1 MAACLENDAT
11 ARDRFKGEKVAAF
24 YTTVAR
30 FFDAENHDKTDDL
43 AMYSRLAAENRGDI
57 LDVGCGTGRVLI
69 HLAQEGHR
77 VYGIDNNRRM
87 LDQLERKLER
97 LPSLRD
103 KITAVAAD
111 VLRHNFERKFGM
123 ILLTYNALMHFREQ
137 ERQIAL
143 LSRLRSWLAAD
154 GRLVIDL
161 PNAGP
166 VFASEDTESL
176 TLERTFLDEESGH
189 MIMLQSVSAL
199 DRAAQL
205 LHVDWIYDEIDGD
218 GAVKRHLAPHTLR
231 YFFLPELRLLLE
243 RCGFSLEEV
252 YGDTEGGAYLADSE
266 RMIVYASGT

>member
-1 MAACLENDAT
+1 
-11 ARDRFKGEKVAAF
+11 VAAF
-24 YTTVAR
+24 YSTVAR
-30 FFDAENHDKTDDL
+30 FYDAENHDKTDDL

-77 VYGIDNNRRM
+77 VFGIDNNPRM
-87 LDQLERKLER
+87 LAKLER
-97 LPSLRD
+97 NLEQVPSLRD
-103 KITAVAAD
+103 KITTVDAD
-111 VLRHNFERKFGM
+111 VLRYEYERRFGL

-137 ERQIAL
+137 EQQIAL
-143 LSRLRSWLAAD
+143 LRRLRNWLAAD

-161 PNAGP
+161 PHAGP
-166 VFASEDTESL
+166 VFASEDTDSL
-176 TLERTFLDEESGH
+176 TLERVFLDDESGH

-243 RCGFSLEEV
+243 RCGFVLDEV
-252 YGDTEGGAYLADSE
+252 YGDTQGGAYAADSE